1 MYQRLAES
9 LKRSFIMFQQGDFL
23 MTNVA
28 YALYLCLSIGMTIWV
43 ARVLS
48 ENGKVF
54 LVKCFGQD
62 EELAQSTNRL
72 LVIGFYLVNI
82 GFICTRL
89 SGWRADGIDLIPD
102 VGARVGLSILVL
114 GGMHFFNMFMIA
126 KFGRT
131 VSSWASPRENRQL
144 PANSSTPSTPSTP
157 SIPAAAQIPSD
168 LRAAAGPS
176 LWNGPQTAEIR

>member
-1 MYQRLAES
+1 
-9 LKRSFIMFQQGDFL
+9 

-28 YALYLCLSIGMTIWV
+28 YTLYLCLSIGMTIWV

-48 ENGKVF
+48 ESGKIF
-54 LVKCFGQD
+54 LIKCFGQD

-89 SGWRADGIDLIPD
+89 DGWGTYAINLIPD
-102 VGARVGLSILVL
+102 VGSKVGLSVLIL

-131 VSSWASPRENRQL
+131 VSSWTQRGEPQPLAKSCT
-144 PANSSTPSTPSTP
+144 TP
-157 SIPAAAQIPSD
+157 PAA
-168 LRAAAGPS
+168 
-176 LWNGPQTAEIR
+176 T

>member
-1 MYQRLAES
+1 MLQPVHFA
-9 LKRSFIMFQQGDFL
+9 

-54 LVKCFGQD
+54 LIKCFGQD
-62 EELAQSTNRL
+62 EELAQSTNRQ

-89 SGWRADGIDLIPD
+89 RGWRADAIDLIPD
-102 VGARVGLSILVL
+102 VGSKWGYRCWY
-114 GGMHFFNMFMIA
+114 
-126 KFGRT
+126 
-131 VSSWASPRENRQL
+131 WA
-144 PANSSTPSTPSTP
+144 ACISSTCS
-157 SIPAAAQIPSD
+157 
-168 LRAAAGPS
+168 
-176 LWNGPQTAEIR
+176 